1 MINHYKT
8 HICLFIYGDKMKTI
22 PRTLNVK
29 VVKFKPY
36 SLNDVLHI
44 LKELEYA
51 LPIIPHHEVY
61 YFIY

>member
-1 MINHYKT
+1 
-8 HICLFIYGDKMKTI
+8 MKII
-22 PRTLNVK
+22 PRMLDAE
-29 VVKFKPY
+29 VVKLKPY

-51 LPIIPHHEVY
+51 LPIIPHPEVY